1 MRFEEP
7 TFINQRVIGFKRIS
21 ETDNIALI
29 HALLN
34 SVLSLFYIEAV
45 GFGRGLGAL
54 DISKESISK
63 SYMLNP
69 ALLTEKQAENIVSQF
84 SSLIERGVTDVNQ
97 DLDDPVRREFDKSVL
112 SAYGINDYYDNIVNS
127 LKAMRKIRK
136 AVKQESAQIRQIMV
150 DSGRYDSFDEQLML
164 RAAESTEN

>member
-1 MRFEEP
+1 
-7 TFINQRVIGFKRIS
+7 
-21 ETDNIALI
+21 
-29 HALLN
+29 
-34 SVLSLFYIEAV
+34 
-45 GFGRGLGAL
+45 
-54 DISKESISK
+54 
-63 SYMLNP
+63 MLNP

-150 DSGRYDSFDEQLML
+150 DSGRYDSFDEQLLL